1 MLNSCDDKKKDLEK
15 ISAITPVYGT
25 LDDLKAMI
33 TTQPPRSLNSVGKIY
48 FESSIGIGWN
58 NVNVKATNIESTD
71 NFQLHQSDY
80 NLLYLN
86 YREGKGQRFYM
97 PVNVS
102 FGYNFGT
109 R

>member
-1 MLNSCDDKKKDLEK
+1 MKIKYIPILFISIFLLNSCDDKKKDLEK

-48 FESSIGIGWN
+48 TYN
-58 NVNVKATNIESTD
+58 
-71 NFQLHQSDY
+71 QL
-80 NLLYLN
+80 LL
-86 YREGKGQRFYM
+86 
-97 PVNVS
+97 VNVS

>member
-1 MLNSCDDKKKDLEK
+1 
-15 ISAITPVYGT
+15 VYGT

-48 FESSIGIGWN
+48 TYN
-58 NVNVKATNIESTD
+58 
-71 NFQLHQSDY
+71 QL
-80 NLLYLN
+80 LL
-86 YREGKGQRFYM
+86 
-97 PVNVS
+97 VNVS